1 MKVKVIL
8 MRITAFLLGA
18 IITVSVLLAV
28 TGAYLRSTIL
38 SQDYYLGIIATPTYL
53 TMVKDAIGEEFSA
66 QSAYVGVPED
76 VFREGLD
83 DGKLHEMLRNHITYV
98 VNYLDGLA
106 AYQEPE
112 YPVELMQKPLY
123 AYLEKY
129 CAAEGTVPTA
139 AEYAQLD
146 QVAKD
151 SAALIKKQVCLM
163 DLKLVMDMP
172 AFKQGMSLIAKLKS
186 AVGPS
191 ILMAF
196 LASVLMAVMNFKAW
210 REWLGRIALAVWLSG
225 IFLLVPMLVLK
236 STGLTKRLAIT
247 TGYLKYFVDTVLTNM
262 NNYFL
267 IWGIVLVLLTTV
279 LLTVLRWV
287 KPVTIKKAEH
297 LHFKGDAREDL

>member
-1 MKVKVIL
+1 MKKIA
-8 MRITAFLLGA
+8 MRILAFLLGA
-18 IITVSVLLAV
+18 VITVSLLLAV
-28 TGAYLRSTIL
+28 LGSYLSSTIL
-38 SQDYYLGIIATPTYL
+38 SQDYYLGIIATPSYL
-53 TMVKDAIGEEFSA
+53 AMVKDAIGEEFSA

-76 VFREGLD
+76 VFAQGLD

-129 CAAEGTVPTA
+129 CAAQGTVPTK
-139 AEYAQLD
+139 EQYAQLD
-146 QVAKD
+146 QVAQD
-151 SAALIKKQVCLM
+151 SANLIRKHICLM

-172 AFKQGMSLIAKLKS
+172 AFQQALSLISKLKS

-196 LASVLMAVMNFKAW
+196 LASVLTAVMDFKAW
-210 REWLGRIALAVWLSG
+210 REWLGRIALAVWMSG
-225 IFLLVPMLVLK
+225 IFLLVPMVVLK
-236 STGLTKRLAIT
+236 YTGLTKRFAIT

-279 LLTVLRWV
+279 LLSVLKWV
-287 KPVTIKKAEH
+287 KPVNIKKAEH
-297 LHFKGDAREDL
+297 LHFKGNTEEDL

>member
-1 MKVKVIL
+1 MNIKEIV
-8 MRITAFLLGA
+8 MRILSFLLGA
-18 IITVSVLLAV
+18 VIAVSVFLAIL
-28 TGAYLRSTIL
+28 GSYLSTTVL
-38 SQDYYLGIIATPTYL
+38 SRDYYLGIIATPSYL
-53 TMVKDAIGEEFSA
+53 VMVKETISEEFSA

-76 VFREGLD
+76 VFAQGLD

-98 VNYLDGLA
+98 VNYMDGLA
-106 AYQEPE
+106 EYQEPE

-123 AYLEKY
+123 AYLEQY

-163 DLKLVMDMP
+163 DLKLVMDMS
-172 AFKQGMSLIAKLKS
+172 AFKQAMSLISKLKS

-191 ILMAF
+191 ILMAV
-196 LASVLMAVMNFKAW
+196 LCSVLMAVMNFKAW
-210 REWLGRIALAVWLSG
+210 REWLGRIAFAVWMSG
-225 IFLLVPMLVLK
+225 IFFLVPMLVLK
-236 STGLTKRLAIT
+236 YTGLTKRLSIT

-262 NNYFL
+262 NNWFL

-279 LLTVLRWV
+279 LLNVLKWV
-287 KPVTIKKAEH
+287 KPVVVKKAEH
-297 LHFKGDAREDL
+297 LHFKGDATREM